1 MSFFQKLEERATAID
16 SLLCIGLDPHT
27 ADLAEPSA
35 DAAKA
40 FCLNLVEST
49 HEIALA
55 YKPNI
60 AFFEVFGGA
69 GIDALKQVIAAIP
82 EGIPVILDAKRGD
95 ISSTAD
101 AYAQSAFEVLKAD
114 AVTINSYLGHD
125 SIAPFI
131 QNPENGA
138 FLLCQTSNPGAQ
150 HIQNLQLV
158 SGKKIYEQVAALAKH
173 WNTQEN
179 LGLVVGATHP
189 AAMQNVRREAPD
201 LWILAPGLGAQG
213 GDLEK
218 TIHFGLRADGLG
230 LIFPVSRGI
239 SRADDPHRA
248 ALEFRDKINA
258 ARENWIAAPP
268 HIDPEHFHQLAGS
281 LFKAGCVKYG
291 EFTLKSGLQ
300 SPIYIDLRLLASFPQ
315 LLFEVARA
323 YSLILESLTFDRLAP
338 IPYAALPIGT
348 AISLQ
353 GNWPMV
359 YPRKETKEYG
369 TRATI
374 EGEFHPGERA
384 AVIDDL
390 TTTGSSKFEAIEKLI
405 AAGLEVQDIVVL
417 IDRQSGAVE
426 ALKTAGFRLHSIFT
440 LRRLSEMLLEQQLI
454 TSDQHRAVLDFLNT
468 GENR

>member
-1 MSFFQKLEERATAID
+1 MSFFQKLEARASAID
-16 SLLCIGLDPHT
+16 SLLCVGLDPHT
-27 ADLAEPSA
+27 AELTEPSA
-35 DAAKA
+35 EAAKE
-40 FCLNLVEST
+40 FCLRLIDRT
-49 HEIALA
+49 HEFALA

-60 AFFEVFGGA
+60 AFFEVFGGP
-69 GIDALKQVIAAIP
+69 GIEALRKVIAAIP
-82 EGIPVILDAKRGD
+82 AGIPVILDAKRGD

-101 AYAQSAFEVLKAD
+101 AYAQSVFKELKAH
-114 AVTINSYLGHD
+114 AVTINGYLGQD
-125 SIAPFI
+125 SILPFI
-131 QNPENGA
+131 QDPENGV

-150 HIQNLQLV
+150 DLQDLQLI
-158 SGKKIYEQVAALAKH
+158 SGKKLYEQVALLAKH
-173 WNTQEN
+173 WNTRDN
-179 LGLVVGATHP
+179 LGLVVGATYP

-213 GDLEK
+213 GNLEK
-218 TIHFGLRADGLG
+218 TIRFGLRSDGLG

-239 SRADDPHRA
+239 SRADDPHQA
-248 ALEFRDKINA
+248 AAEYRVQINA

-268 HIDPEHFHQLAGS
+268 HIDSEHFHQLAGS
-281 LFKAGCVKYG
+281 LFKTGCIKYG
-291 EFTLKSGLQ
+291 KFTLKSGLE

-315 LLFEVARA
+315 VLFEVARA
-323 YSLILESLTFDRLAP
+323 YSLILENLTFDRLAP

-348 AISLQ
+348 AVSLQ

-359 YPRKETKEYG
+359 YPRKEAKEYG
-369 TRATI
+369 TRVAI
-374 EGEFHPGERA
+374 EGEFQAGERV

-405 AAGLEVQDIVVL
+405 AAGLKVQDIVVL

-440 LRRLSEMLLEQQLI
+440 LERLSELLLEQELI
-454 TSDQHRAVLDFLNT
+454 TSDQHRTVLDFLVT